1 MPWETGSLVLVY
13 NFILLDDI
21 QLLAKMILLDQSE
34 SKLAAYRK
42 YQLANGMTV
51 IVAQRPHTGTFTI
64 CTELNVGMRDGGPHL
79 AHLVEHR
86 VMAHV
91 DRICKR
97 PEYLN
102 AFTHFTKTRYWLS
115 AHLDEFDS
123 GLEMVKRV
131 LLPLEANK
139 KQVQGEISILASEFM
154 EAGRAQMIFDQE
166 HYRVLGGDDL
176 SKRYRKEID
185 GVRLKIGVK
194 AVNDFHETHYQP
206 RNAVVAIVSPL
217 NPEEVVARL
226 DGVLAD
232 VANSNEPTEEI
243 AGASSAAI
251 RKRFHARWYH
261 AITSVGV
268 WHKMSNVSIADRVA
282 LKFLNS
288 ILGGKGRLF
297 NEIRMKN
304 SLCYNV
310 NSHFEVFEN
319 TALHSAF
326 VNVSRRNAGRAS
338 QLMHEVIEGVTA
350 PLSKEDFDEAI
361 IAFAQQCDV
370 AEESKWDLLAGLLDW
385 NAGESRLLPPNEI
398 KKMVLGLT
406 AEQLAAAGKR
416 FFSAE
421 NRYWLISGGFWPM
434 AYFKIK
440 QLSSK

>member
-1 MPWETGSLVLVY
+1 MVLVY

-42 YQLANGMTV
+42 YQLANRMTV
-51 IVAQRPHTGTFTI
+51 IVAQRSHTGTFTI
-64 CTELNVGMRDGGPHL
+64 CMELNVGMRDGGPHL

-194 AVNDFHETHYQP
+194 ARASAFKT
-206 RNAVVAIVSPL
+206 L
-217 NPEEVVARL
+217 CLRL
-226 DGVLAD
+226 DYCL
-232 VANSNEPTEEI
+232 
-243 AGASSAAI
+243 
-251 RKRFHARWYH
+251 
-261 AITSVGV
+261 
-268 WHKMSNVSIADRVA
+268 
-282 LKFLNS
+282 
-288 ILGGKGRLF
+288 
-297 NEIRMKN
+297 
-304 SLCYNV
+304 
-310 NSHFEVFEN
+310 
-319 TALHSAF
+319 
-326 VNVSRRNAGRAS
+326 
-338 QLMHEVIEGVTA
+338 VI
-350 PLSKEDFDEAI
+350 
-361 IAFAQQCDV
+361 
-370 AEESKWDLLAGLLDW
+370 
-385 NAGESRLLPPNEI
+385 
-398 KKMVLGLT
+398 
-406 AEQLAAAGKR
+406 
-416 FFSAE
+416 
-421 NRYWLISGGFWPM
+421 
-434 AYFKIK
+434 
-440 QLSSK
+440 